1 MGDARARGKGDFNC
15 GWLIGDVDSFVPN
28 ARARDVVDAMLR
40 REQCAFLAA
49 VLVGAYGVDRGLSAL
64 VALAATYYATR
75 CERGRRARARAT
87 RRVDRGERGD

>member
-1 MGDARARGKGDFNC
+1 M
-15 GWLIGDVDSFVPN
+15 
-28 ARARDVVDAMLR
+28 DAMLR

-75 CERGRRARARAT
+75 CERGRVRAREGDET
-87 RRVDRGERGD
+87 RGSR